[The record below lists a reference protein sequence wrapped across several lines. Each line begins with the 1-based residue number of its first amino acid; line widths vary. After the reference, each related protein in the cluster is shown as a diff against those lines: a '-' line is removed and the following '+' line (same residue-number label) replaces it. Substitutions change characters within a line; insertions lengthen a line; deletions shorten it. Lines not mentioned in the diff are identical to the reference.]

1 MNKSF
6 FITAGSLALLISASL
21 FWAITQTTSKP
32 QTKTEDTMKPSSVAE
47 LTAETAPLA
56 VSKVHGILI
65 IDFYAEWC
73 GPCKT
78 LKPVF
83 EEVAEEFKDKYTF
96 ARVNVDHC
104 GDFAKSLQITALPTI
119 VILSNGNVI
128 DRITGMVPK
137 ETLQEKIEQALNGPQ
152 DFSLLSQEKLNE
164 KLIQAIQSS
173 ATIDGIKRIIEAGAD
188 VNYAPTTGMM
198 PGVTP
203 LLMAIIINGSRGM
216 DATEL
221 IYLLITSGASTE
233 FVDAQ
238 TGTKTQAVDF
248 VQMMSNNCKKI
259 AENYDKLAL
268 LFKEQQSKSKECTES
283 SCSI

>member
-1 MNKSF
+1 MNKQL
-6 FITAGSLALLISASL
+6 FIIAGSLTLLLSASI
-21 FWAITQTTSKP
+21 FWAITQKQNPSTKANEP
-32 QTKTEDTMKPSSVAE
+32 MKQTSSVAE

-56 VSKVHGILI
+56 ITKTPGILI

-78 LKPVF
+78 LKPIF
-83 EEVAEEFKDKYTF
+83 EEVAEEFKDTYYF

-104 GDFAKSLQITALPTI
+104 GEFAKGLQITALPTI
-119 VILSNGNVI
+119 VIFSNGNVV

-137 ETLQEKIEQALNGPQ
+137 DTLREKIEQALNGPQ
-152 DFSLLSQEKLNE
+152 NFSLLSQEKLNE

-173 ATIDGIKRIIEAGAD
+173 ATIDEVKRIIEAGSD
-188 VNYAPTTGMM
+188 VNYASSTGMM
-198 PGVTP
+198 PGITP

-221 IYLLITSGASTE
+221 VNLLIASGASTE

-248 VQMMSNNCKKI
+248 VQMMSQNCKRI
-259 AENYDKLAL
+259 AENYDKLAT
-268 LFKEQQSKSKECTES
+268 LFKEHQSKSRECTEG
-283 SCSI
+283 SCSL